1 MYSQANVR
9 VGKCAAA
16 PYPSVAVRDGGHWKG
31 VAGSGWVRGA
41 GRGKTAR
48 GWKGVRPGVRFD
60 SRSGEL
66 VRSPKNTSAMSGNF
80 IDWVKSALVR
90 SARLMNSQTKGP
102 KRMVTKVQW
111 LCWRRMSNTKERW
124 DQLYATHQIHD
135 NWVAYS
141 RIWAAEVFI
150 DFTEELKHTETDP
163 MCKIHESCC
172 TSRRHSRPKSF
183 ARNDSPRWTSSA

>member
-80 IDWVKSALVR
+80 IDWVKSALMR
-90 SARLMNSQTKGP
+90 IARLKNSLAKGL
-102 KRMVTKVQW
+102 KRMVTKLQW
-111 LCWRRMSNTKERW
+111 LYWR
-124 DQLYATHQIHD
+124 IHD
-135 NWVAYS
+135 NWVPYS